1 MSLIK
6 GNENVMTQNK
16 KQEKQIAKLKED
28 YERMKDWTDRHQE
41 EIHRLK
47 DDKKKLKEENE
58 KLKKQIDEQ
67 KDIIIELEEYQ
78 DKYEDLEEEVCNL
91 NTEMKLYKSKLIKIK
106 SQYDE
111 LELSDNWTMND
122 EFVITTAKDKCLQ
135 DYHDWCD
142 AWYVENIDEE
152 EKPNLSQ
159 LQYAMEGDMADYYN
173 NNRDD
178 FTKTAKDF
186 WMELFDED
194 DEDADVSHLEDVGVI
209 YWNIEQYCI
218 HSLGFDKE
226 NIIYDDDDDE

>member
-1 MSLIK
+1 MTSYDEIYAEGYEEGYEEGAKEIK
-6 GNENVMTQNK
+6 Q
-16 KQEKQIAKLKED
+16 
-28 YERMKDWTDRHQE
+28 
-41 EIHRLK
+41 
-47 DDKKKLKEENE
+47 
-58 KLKKQIDEQ
+58 LKKQIDEQ
-67 KDIIIELEEYQ
+67 KDIIIELDKYQ

-91 NTEMKLYKSKLIKIK
+91 NKEMKLYKSKLIKIK

-152 EKPNLSQ
+152 EKPYLSQ
-159 LQYAMEGDMADYYN
+159 LQSAMEGDMADYYN

>member
-1 MSLIK
+1 M
-6 GNENVMTQNK
+6 EDVMTHIKN
-16 KQEKQIAKLKED
+16 QEKEIAKLKE
-28 YERMKDWTDRHQE
+28 EKAQMKDWLDRHQE

-122 EFVITTAKDKCLQ
+122 EFVITTAKDKCL
-135 DYHDWCD
+135 
-142 AWYVENIDEE
+142 E
-152 EKPNLSQ
+152 
-159 LQYAMEGDMADYYN
+159 